1 MVEGATRWPCRD
13 EMRAPVSSSVAPR
26 WYVVSASR
34 ILLTGYVLLRTARG
48 PGEKVRPHE
57 LQRRRRTDSSFLL
70 RVPFLMRRV
79 LLQWGQR
86 SGRLIGDDVVVAD
99 RESIRAGA
107 YHSVRA
113 RSRICKMGTKW
124 EVEFGRRICKLG
136 RRICKRWG
144 ADWRRCGR
152 RQICKTAPVARRR
165 VGPWSGAWLRQVA
178 SGAVLGA
185 GRGGPD
191 SRGTR
196 CGRKRPRLGIG

>member
-1 MVEGATRWPCRD
+1 
-13 EMRAPVSSSVAPR
+13 
-26 WYVVSASR
+26 
-34 ILLTGYVLLRTARG
+34 
-48 PGEKVRPHE
+48 
-57 LQRRRRTDSSFLL
+57 
-70 RVPFLMRRV
+70 MRRV

-165 VGPWSGAWLRQVA
+165 VGPWSGAWLRHWLRWARGAAVWGLVEGWARGSEVVGCLLLCALCERKQFGCRLEL
-178 SGAVLGA
+178 SGDMWYV
-185 GRGGPD
+185 R
-191 SRGTR
+191 SNQRHR
-196 CGRKRPRLGIG
+196 YCGRFSNVICPV